1 MWGSNWGIYGQLM
14 EDKRFFK
21 EVYAG
26 SSWCWLV
33 LSPVIRVTLL
43 TLVLGGRGEIYAT
56 FMTGNSCHAFSQ
68 IRAGN

>member
-1 MWGSNWGIYGQLM
+1 M
-14 EDKRFFK
+14 EDKFFK

-43 TLVLGGRGEIYAT
+43 TLVLEGGGK
-56 FMTGNSCHAFSQ
+56 FMPCF
-68 IRAGN
+68 

>member
-1 MWGSNWGIYGQLM
+1 M

-21 EVYAG
+21 EG
-26 SSWCWLV
+26 LCRLILV
-33 LSPVIRVTLL
+33 LALSPVIRVTLL

-56 FMTGNSCHAFSQ
+56 FTKGNSCHAFSQ